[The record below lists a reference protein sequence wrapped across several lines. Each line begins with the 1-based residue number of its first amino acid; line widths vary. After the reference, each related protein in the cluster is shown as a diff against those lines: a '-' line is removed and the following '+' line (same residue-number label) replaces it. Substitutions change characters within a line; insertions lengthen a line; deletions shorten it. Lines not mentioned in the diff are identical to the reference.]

1 MFIFCNFLET
11 AENNFIKM
19 NGFSVFSVKVDKS
32 EWVLSKSKIAAKRLK
47 KREEIEHGWYGC
59 NRLARIR
66 KEEFRREKKVARK
79 VRKVRKV

>member
-32 EWVLSKSKIAAKRLK
+32 EWVLSI
-47 KREEIEHGWYGC
+47 IE
-59 NRLARIR
+59 IR
-66 KEEFRREKKVARK
+66 KKMVN
-79 VRKVRKV
+79 